1 MVLSDGH
8 EFNIADCRAQMK
20 EERLKLDQSE
30 DAGQEDDY
38 LDDLGT
44 TRMARDS
51 PTHTREGLFKKKIP
65 FW

>member
-1 MVLSDGH
+1 MVL
-8 EFNIADCRAQMK
+8 QMK

-30 DAGQEDDY
+30 DTAQEDDY
-38 LDDLGT
+38 FDDPSAA
-44 TRMARDS
+44 RMARDS